1 MKITMT
7 QLKKIIKEELNEL
20 TGEEVRAGIPRPTGR
35 KSFYADRI
43 PEALSRHKVE
53 LFDIVKGLWELAPFE
68 GLTTHSM
75 SHYERAQASVQVDDV
90 IDALAN
96 LLVKKH
102 SEWYDYPPH
111 R

>member
-1 MKITMT
+1 MKITKQ
-7 QLKKIIKEELNEL
+7 QLKQIIKEELNES
-20 TGEEVRAGIPRPTGR
+20 TDGTATM

-43 PEALSRHKVE
+43 PEALSQHEVK
-53 LFDIVKGLWELAPFE
+53 LSDIVKGLGELAPRE

-102 SEWYDYPPH
+102 SEWYDNPPH

>member
-1 MKITMT
+1 MKITKK
-7 QLKKIIKEELNEL
+7 QLKRIIEEELNES
-20 TGEEVRAGIPRPTGR
+20 TDRTATR

-43 PEALSRHKVE
+43 PEALSQHKVE

-68 GLTTHSM
+68 GPTTHSM

-102 SEWYDYPPH
+102 SEWYDNPPH